1 MPASRTAHSHDV
13 VTIGAAVID
22 LYATSPSFELSRK
35 PGAPD
40 GWAASLPLGSK
51 LELTDLVM
59 ETGGGATNTAV
70 TFARLGL
77 RAAAICRVGKGLNG
91 DFVVRRLKEERI
103 DATCVQRDG
112 SQRTGQSVILVA
124 GAGYRTILVHRGASA
139 ELDARRIPWGRLSPR
154 WFYATSLA
162 GDLGTISLMLDRAE
176 RAGSRVAWNPGAHE
190 LEKGLKH
197 LTPLLRR
204 TDVLVLN
211 REEAALLAGKPLRH
225 LKDILNTLG
234 ELPKIALLVSD
245 GDRGAYLTSRGCT
258 WYSPSLPGA
267 RTNTTGAGD
276 ALGSGFVAGFL
287 ETCDPALGLQMG
299 MLNAFGVITHMGAH
313 AGIMNHWP
321 TMKELKRVKLK
332 PPTF

>member
-1 MPASRTAHSHDV
+1 MPASRTPHSHDV

-22 LYATSPSFELSRK
+22 LYATSPAFELSRK

-40 GWAASLPLGSK
+40 GWNASVPLGAK
-51 LELTDLVM
+51 LELSDLIM

-70 TFARLGL
+70 TFSRLGL
-77 RAAAICRVGKGLNG
+77 RTAAVCRVGKGLNG
-91 DFVVRRLKEERI
+91 DFVVRRLKEEKI

-112 SQRTGQSVILVA
+112 SHHTGQSIILVA
-124 GAGYRTILVHRGASA
+124 GAGFRTILVHRGASE

-176 RAGSRVAWNPGAHE
+176 RVGSRVAWNPGMHE

-197 LTPLLRR
+197 LAPLLRR
-204 TDVLVLN
+204 TDVLILN
-211 REEAALLAGKPLRH
+211 REEAALLTHKPKRH
-225 LKDILNTLG
+225 LKDILSTLG

-245 GDRGAYLTSRGCT
+245 GDNGAYLTSRGCT

-267 RTNTTGAGD
+267 RVNTTGAGD
-276 ALGSGFVAGFL
+276 ALGSGFVAAFL
-287 ETCDPALGLQMG
+287 ETCDPALALQIG

-313 AGIMNHWP
+313 AGILKTWP
-321 TMKELKRVKLK
+321 TMKEVKRVKLK
-332 PPTF
+332 PPAF